1 MGKNMAEFTPM
12 MKQYL
17 DIKSAHKDSIL
28 FYRLGDFY
36 EMFFEDA
43 EVVSRELDLVLTG
56 KDCGQDER
64 APMCGVPYHSCEAYI
79 ARLIQKGY
87 KVAICEQVEDP
98 KQAKGLVRREVIRMI
113 TPGTVI
119 ESSMLDEKKN
129 NFICSVYFDDG
140 AAGVCFID
148 LSTGECYATG
158 IVNGDLPL
166 QVINELGRFV
176 PSEAVLSEKAAKNEV
191 ISGFLRNRLSCFSS
205 AADDSLFDYERAA
218 ETIRTQFHA
227 PDLDALGVT
236 DPKEIA
242 MAAGALILYLIETQ
256 KTNLLHINTLDV
268 YTQGQFMELDV
279 TARRN
284 LELCETLWT
293 GEKKGSLLWV
303 LDRTETSGGSRLL
316 RSWIEKPL
324 VDVAQIKRRQQA
336 ANELF
341 SDTVGRGELKGL
353 LKNISDLERLI
364 GRVVYGNANCRD
376 LRALSRTA
384 CFLPRIKKAASV
396 YKTSMMRNLSECI
409 DELSDLR
416 ELVDSAIVDE
426 PPFSVREGGM
436 IRKGYHEEVD
446 RLMDLLNGG
455 KGSLAAIE
463 ASEREK
469 TGIKNLKVGY
479 NKVFG
484 YYIEVSN
491 SYLSLVP
498 DTYVRKQTLT
508 GGERFITQELKE
520 LESTVLSAKERAT
533 ALEYE
538 IFCAV
543 RDKVASEVH
552 RVQRTAHAL
561 ATLDVLLSFAEVGVK
576 NGYSMP
582 DVDYSDK
589 VLIRDGRHPVVEMM
603 LRDVLFV
610 SNDTAL
616 DGNENRVAIITGP
629 NMAGK
634 STYMRQ
640 TALIVI
646 MAQIGSFVP
655 AKSAAIGVCDRVF
668 TRIGASD
675 DLSSGRS
682 TFMVEMNEVA
692 DILKSATP
700 KSLLILDEIGRGTS
714 TFDGMAIARAVLEHV
729 ADKKKLGAKTMFAT
743 HYHELTE
750 LEELLPGVKNYN
762 VAVKKRGDDIIF
774 LRRIVRGGTDDSYG
788 IEVAKLAGIPDAV
801 VSRAKKILK
810 SLEAGVAVSGPRAAV
825 KTGEDDEDQISI
837 GSMKG
842 DEILC
847 SLRTMDVETFTPI
860 EALNKLFELHKKAK
874 ELP

>member
-1 MGKNMAEFTPM
+1 MAEFTPM
-12 MKQYL
+12 MKQYR
-17 DIKSAHKDSIL
+17 DIKSAYQDSIL

-43 EVVSRELDLVLTG
+43 EVASKELDLVLTG

-98 KQAKGLVRREVIRMI
+98 KLAKGLVKREVIRMI

-129 NFICSVYFDDG
+129 NFISAVYLDD
-140 AAGVCFID
+140 AYAGVCFADI
-148 LSTGECYATG
+148 STGEFYATG
-158 IVNGDLPL
+158 LKGGDLA
-166 QVINELGRFV
+166 QEVINEVGRFV
-176 PSEAVLSEKAAKNEV
+176 PREAILSGTASKNTV
-191 ISGFLRNRLSCFSS
+191 ITKFLRDRLSCFVG
-205 AADDSLFDYERAA
+205 ATDENLFDFDRAQSA
-218 ETIRTQFHA
+218 IKKQFQA
-227 PDLDALGVT
+227 IDLDALGVMS
-236 DPKEIA
+236 PPHIA
-242 MAAGALILYLIETQ
+242 RAVGALIAYLEETQ
-256 KTNLLHINTLDV
+256 KTSLLHINTLDV
-268 YTQGQFMELDV
+268 YLQGQFMELDV

-303 LDRTETSGGSRLL
+303 LDKTETAMGSRLM
-316 RSWIEKPL
+316 RSFLEKPL
-324 VDVAQIKRRQQA
+324 IDVAQIKKRQQA
-336 ANELF
+336 ALELF
-341 SDTVGRGELKGL
+341 SDTIGRGDLKGL
-353 LKNISDLERLI
+353 LKNISDIERLI
-364 GRVVYGNANCRD
+364 GRVVYGSANCRD

-384 CFLPRIKKAASV
+384 EILPQIKTALSR
-396 YKTSMMRNLSECI
+396 YKTSMMRGLFECI
-409 DELSDLR
+409 DELTDLR
-416 ELVDSAIVDE
+416 EKIESAIVEE

-436 IRKGYHEEVD
+436 IKKGYHEEVD
-446 RLMDLLNGG
+446 RLSDLLSGG
-455 KGSLAAIE
+455 RGSLAAIE

-479 NKVFG
+479 NRVFG
-484 YYIEVSN
+484 YYIEVTN
-491 SYLSLVP
+491 SYNNLVP
-498 DTYVRKQTLT
+498 ETYIRKQTLT
-508 GGERFITQELKE
+508 GCERYITQELKE
-520 LESTVLSAKERAT
+520 LESTVLTAKERIT

-538 IFCAV
+538 IFCSI
-543 RDKVASEVH
+543 RDTIAGEVH

-561 ATLDVLLSFAEVGVK
+561 STLDVLLAFAEIGIK

-589 VLIRDGRHPVVEMM
+589 IEIHDGRHPVVETM

-610 SNDTAL
+610 PNDTSL

-646 MAQIGSFVP
+646 MAQVGSFIP
-655 AKSAAIGVCDRVF
+655 AKSAHIGVCDRVF

-692 DILKSATP
+692 DILKNATS

-714 TFDGMAIARAVLEHV
+714 TFDGMAIARAVLEYV

-750 LEELLPGVKNYN
+750 LETLLPGVKNYN

-774 LRRIVRGGTDDSYG
+774 LRRIVRGGADDSYG
-788 IEVAKLAGIPDAV
+788 IQVAKLAGIPDTV
-801 VSRAKKILK
+801 IIRAKKILAQ
-810 SLEAGVAVSGPRAAV
+810 LEAGNEVSKPRFARKVEYEEA
-825 KTGEDDEDQISI
+825 DSQISI
-837 GSMKG
+837 GSIKG
-842 DEILC
+842 DEL
-847 SLRTMDVETFTPI
+847 LANLKTMDIDTFTPI
-860 EALNKLFELHKKAK
+860 EALNKLYELHNKAK
-874 ELP
+874 EL